1 MKTSALGIVSAAI
14 LLVAADVSIGIAKKN
29 VVQRPVEDAFVDSF
43 FLDEPP
49 IRAQMPGNW
58 SDAESNLLAGIR
70 VDNLDYVA
78 GMGTFTDLDEMLMAF
93 YENQQAFNGDPDRN
107 RIRMHGSIKEI
118 VEDDGTVVA
127 MIDIAYRDLPLTVYT
142 LDSWDR
148 AIFEDLDLAGLVKV
162 VENGTMVGR
171 FSVEME
177 IPFPGAP
184 LHYWD
189 AVFSG
194 TVRRQ
199 SFVGHGSGWQAG
211 ESGEWEPV
219 QVHIIQTEREGE
231 FLSEIVRIVPG
242 FQD

>member
-1 MKTSALGIVSAAI
+1 MKASAIGVIAIAILMAGVGLGIARM
-14 LLVAADVSIGIAKKN
+14 D

-43 FLDEPP
+43 FLDEEP

-58 SDAESNLLAGIR
+58 SDTDSNLLAGIR

-78 GMGTFTDLDEMLMAF
+78 GMGTFTDLDEMLLAF
-93 YENQQAFNGDPDRN
+93 YENQQLFNEDPDRN
-107 RIRMHGSIKEI
+107 RIKMHGSIREI

-127 MIDIAYRDLPLTVYT
+127 KIDIAYRDLPLTVYT
-142 LDSWDR
+142 LDSWDS

-177 IPFPGAP
+177 IPFSGAP

-189 AVFSG
+189 AVFSEN
-194 TVRRQ
+194 VRQQ
-199 SFVGHGSGWQAG
+199 SFVGHGSGWHMG
-211 ESGEWEPV
+211 ESGQLERV
-219 QVHIIQTEREGE
+219 QVHIIQTERDGE